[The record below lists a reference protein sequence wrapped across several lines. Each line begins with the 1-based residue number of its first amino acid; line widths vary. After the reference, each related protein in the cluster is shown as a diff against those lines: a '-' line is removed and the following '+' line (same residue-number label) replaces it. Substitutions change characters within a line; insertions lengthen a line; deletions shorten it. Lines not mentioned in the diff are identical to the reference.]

1 MPVFLSHLLDSSIAL
16 VCEDVVST
24 CCENDRMKIARLF
37 LVLMF
42 LPVFSF
48 AEKPPKWELGVG
60 FGGQALYDY
69 RGSKERQVQAYPFPF
84 LVYRGDFI
92 KADRKGLRGEFLSND
107 RVEVNLSGEMALN
120 GSSDDNELREGMS
133 ELESAFE
140 LGPSVNINLSG
151 EDFSSGWQLRLPV
164 RGVFTVGEQGLHFRG
179 YNFNPR
185 FTYVEPSLFGGW
197 NARASI
203 GALFGSESYHDY
215 YYSVESRY
223 VTDLRPAYAADGGF
237 SGYYFKT
244 SMSRRRGDFWFGLS
258 VRYDNLA
265 GATFEDSP
273 LVETN
278 DYFAVSFAV
287 AWLALSAK

>member
-1 MPVFLSHLLDSSIAL
+1 MKFSHFFLL
-16 VCEDVVST
+16 
-24 CCENDRMKIARLF
+24 
-37 LVLMF
+37 LVL
-42 LPVFSF
+42 LPILSA
-48 AEKPPKWELGVG
+48 AETLPKWELGVG
-60 FGGQALYDY
+60 FGGQVLNDY
-69 RGSKERQVQAYPFPF
+69 RGSKESQVQAYPFPF

-92 KADRKGLRGEFLSND
+92 KADRNGLRGEFLSND

-120 GSSDDNELREGMS
+120 GNSDDNELRRGMP

-151 EDFSSGWQLRLPV
+151 EDFNHGWQLRLPI
-164 RGVFTVGEQGLHFRG
+164 RAVFTVGEQGLHFRG

-185 FTYVEPSLFGGW
+185 FSYTEPNIFAGW
-197 NARASI
+197 RARVSV

-223 VTDLRPAYAADGGF
+223 VTDLRAEYVADSGF

-244 SMSRRRGDFWFGLS
+244 SMSQRRGNFWFGLS
-258 VRYDNLA
+258 LRYDNLA

-278 DYFAVSFAV
+278 DYFAMSFAV
-287 AWLALSAK
+287 AWLGLHSKD